1 MALNGETGMRQR
13 TFWLMGAMAAL
24 MAACGGGGGDGMGD
38 GAGGGNF
45 SRSAAPTCDID
56 RFADQV
62 LATLNAARASARTCG
77 AAPMPAAPALSWHGA
92 LANAATVHANDM
104 ASVGYF
110 SHTGSNG
117 SHYEQR
123 IADSGYQGR
132 ISSEILARTERIST
146 PAMLPTS
153 MDAWLNSPP
162 HCAALMRAD
171 LREVGAAC
179 QRGGGYAYI
188 AVNFGG

>member
-1 MALNGETGMRQR
+1 MALTV
-13 TFWLMGAMAAL
+13 AL
-24 MAACGGGGGDGMGD
+24 LVTACGGGGDSHND
-38 GAGGGNF
+38 TAAS
-45 SRSAAPTCDID
+45 SRTAAPTCDIHQ
-56 RFADQV
+56 FAEQV
-62 LATLNAARASARTCG
+62 VASLNAARASARSCG
-77 AAPMPAAPALSWHGA
+77 GADYPAAPSLNWHGA
-92 LANAATVHANDM
+92 LADAAAVHASDM
-104 ASVGYF
+104 ANVGFF

-123 IADSGYQGR
+123 IADSGYRGHA
-132 ISSEILARTERIST
+132 SSEILARTERIAT
-146 PAMLPTS
+146 PSILPSS
-153 MDAWLNSPP
+153 MTAWLNSPP

>member
-1 MALNGETGMRQR
+1 MQR
-13 TFWLMGAMAAL
+13 TTLSLALSAALL
-24 MAACGGGGGDGMGD
+24 MAACGGGGDSQSE
-38 GAGGGNF
+38 AAAS
-45 SRSAAPTCDID
+45 SRTTAPTCDID
-56 RFADQV
+56 RFTEQV
-62 LATLNAARASARTCG
+62 VASLNSARASARTCG
-77 AAPMPAAPALSWHGA
+77 TTAYPAAPPLAWHGA
-92 LANAATVHANDM
+92 LANAASVHAGDM
-104 ASVGYF
+104 ATVGFF

-117 SHYEQR
+117 SHYEKR

-132 ISSEILARTERIST
+132 VSSEILARTERIATTS
-146 PAMLPTS
+146 MLPSS
-153 MDAWLNSPP
+153 MDAWLKSPP